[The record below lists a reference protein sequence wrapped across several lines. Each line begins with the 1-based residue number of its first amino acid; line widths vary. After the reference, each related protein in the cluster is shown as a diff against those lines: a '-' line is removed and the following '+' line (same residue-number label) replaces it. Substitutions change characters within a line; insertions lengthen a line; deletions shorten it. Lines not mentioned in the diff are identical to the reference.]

1 MQNSGLN
8 FAKLLAKD
16 ENESE
21 MEDPTPQIRV
31 RRRRKSGT
39 SNTVSHNNW
48 MYIIFCSISYLWQNR
63 SLKVEVQ
70 GPDFMAHPL
79 YSYIHMTIKKN
90 IQFVTNLASLTL
102 PYILCLKL

>member
-31 RRRRKSGT
+31 RRRKKSGI
-39 SNTVSHNNW
+39 SNPVSRNN
-48 MYIIFCSISYLWQNR
+48 
-63 SLKVEVQ
+63 
-70 GPDFMAHPL
+70 
-79 YSYIHMTIKKN
+79 
-90 IQFVTNLASLTL
+90 
-102 PYILCLKL
+102 